1 MKFYETNWFLWLTL
15 ILCAPIG
22 IFVLWRFH
30 AEETTRLKMIMSII
44 FLALFIGVIALGVHF
59 VKGDDHRA
67 QDQKP
72 AKETTEEDT
81 GDEIEEEIGSL
92 AFVFSPNNV
101 TVVGNE
107 AKNVIVSNVD
117 EREEVVWSIDD
128 PDIAYIES
136 AVGNSCMIVGVG
148 EGETVLKAHS
158 SSGSGEI
165 AITVKEGVKGKE
177 ASAEKKITAA
187 LDKSALEMG
196 SNFQYNLET
205 SKDLSSVTL
214 DFWIEG
220 FSAEYV
226 DETGG
231 DKYNLKAMKKKSQ
244 DYTEMLRDAVDK
256 AGGNAGSATITVN
269 FRNGTYGDSYYN
281 DVNECDVTNDIVFS
295 FVNGEEVTV
304 PNN

>member
-148 EGETVLKAHS
+148 EGETVLKAKDGFVLRNVIDEYILMPVDDTILQFDGAVLLNE
-158 SSGSGEI
+158 GSK
-165 AITVKEGVKGKE
+165 V
-177 ASAEKKITAA
+177 SA
-187 LDKSALEMG
+187 
-196 SNFQYNLET
+196 
-205 SKDLSSVTL
+205 
-214 DFWIEG
+214 
-220 FSAEYV
+220 
-226 DETGG
+226 
-231 DKYNLKAMKKKSQ
+231 
-244 DYTEMLRDAVDK
+244 
-256 AGGNAGSATITVN
+256 
-269 FRNGTYGDSYYN
+269 
-281 DVNECDVTNDIVFS
+281 
-295 FVNGEEVTV
+295 
-304 PNN
+304 PNMSMRLVVISII

>member
-15 ILCAPIG
+15 IICAPIG
-22 IFVLWRFH
+22 IFVLWKFH
-30 AEETTRLKMIMSII
+30 VEETTRLKMILSVI
-44 FLALFIGVIALGVHF
+44 FLALFIGMIALGVHF
-59 VKGDDHRA
+59 IKGNDGNTT
-67 QDQKP
+67 DQELK
-72 AKETTEEDT
+72 KETMEEDA
-81 GDEIEEEIGSL
+81 GDQMEEDIGSL
-92 AFVFSPNNV
+92 TFVFSPNNV
-101 TVVGNE
+101 VIVGDE

-117 EREEVVWSIDD
+117 EEEEVVFSIED

-165 AITVKEGVKGKE
+165 AITIKEGAKGKE
-177 ASAEKKITAA
+177 VSAEKKITAA
-187 LDKSALEMG
+187 LDKSTLEMG
-196 SNFQYNLET
+196 SNFQYNLDT
-205 SKDLSSVTL
+205 SEDLSSVTL

-244 DYTEMLRDAVDK
+244 DYTDMLRDAVDK
-256 AGGNAGSATITVN
+256 AGGKADSATITVN

-295 FVNGEEVTV
+295 FVNGEEVAV
-304 PNN
+304 PDN

>member
-30 AEETTRLKMIMSII
+30 AEETMRLKMIMSII
-44 FLALFIGVIALGVHF
+44 FLALFIGVVALGVHF
-59 VKGDDHRA
+59 VKGDDHGA

-92 AFVFSPNNV
+92 VFVFSPNNV

-136 AVGNSCMIVGVG
+136 AVGNSCMIVGTE
-148 EGETVLKAHS
+148 EGDTVLKAHS

-165 AITVKEGVKGKE
+165 AITVKKGAKGKE
-177 ASAEKKITAA
+177 ASVEKAMTISLDKIA
-187 LDKSALEMG
+187 LDMG
-196 SNFQYNLET
+196 SNFKYNLET
-205 SKDLSSVTL
+205 SEDLSSVTL

-220 FSAEYV
+220 FSADYV

-244 DYTEMLRDAVDK
+244 EYTKMIADAIDN
-256 AGGNAGSATITVN
+256 AGGKSENATITVN
-269 FRNGTYGDSYYN
+269 FLNGTYGEPYTN
-281 DVNECDVTNDIVFS
+281 DVNDSDVTNDVVFS
-295 FVNGEEVTV
+295 FVNGEEVTSLDD
-304 PNN
+304 